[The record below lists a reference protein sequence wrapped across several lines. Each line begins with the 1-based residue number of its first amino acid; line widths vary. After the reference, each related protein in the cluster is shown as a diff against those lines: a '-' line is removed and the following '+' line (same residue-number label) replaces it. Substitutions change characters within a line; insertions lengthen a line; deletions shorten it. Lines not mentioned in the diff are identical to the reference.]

1 MKPAAA
7 SLARYR
13 QLLRQTRELYRSS
26 AHRIVREHPELAP
39 AKGDFVQLMDDLH
52 GGLVLRIYLTVCE
65 ADHQWTAG
73 ERDLAIELAEH
84 MWGSRLEGSDLNRAM
99 RHAAEKSKG
108 LEWGTLVGP
117 FARLAPLRDEVTDLE
132 TLVIRQSNLVA
143 RVDGVFSASERHAI
157 KTIVDKLKKYF
168 GTAPAATKPPPQPV
182 EWPAKPVLDVEAR
195 RTDESSQEA
204 TPGADAPRPLEEVL
218 ADLDALVGLDAVKQ
232 ELRSL
237 SNYLTMQRR
246 RGEAG
251 LPATEISL
259 HLVFAGNPGTG
270 KTTVARFFGEAMRAM
285 GVLPTGQLIET
296 DRSGLVAEYAG
307 QTGPKTNQK
316 IDEALGGVLFIDE
329 AYGLV
334 GSQGDDP
341 FGREALQTLLKRAED
356 NRHELSVI
364 LAGYPDEMSQLLGA
378 NPGLSSRFSRTIRF
392 DDYGPLELCL
402 IFGRLMDQHHYR
414 LTPEGRLRVIQA
426 ITAMHAQ
433 RDEQF
438 GNGRAIRNLFEQA
451 ILRMANRL
459 AEMPTLSDDELV
471 TLEAADI
478 RLDQPAA
485 DGEAPQRV
493 RVVCSACQLEKE
505 AGTEVVGANLKC
517 PQCGERFRAD
527 WCELVG

>member
-1 MKPAAA
+1 M
-7 SLARYR
+7 
-13 QLLRQTRELYRSS
+13 YRSS
-26 AHRIVREHPELAP
+26 AQRIVREHPELAP
-39 AKGDFVQLMDDLH
+39 LKSDFVQMMDDLH
-52 GGLVLRIYLTVCE
+52 GGLVLRVYLTVCE

-73 ERDLAIELAEH
+73 ERDLAVELAEH
-84 MWGSRLEGSDLNRAM
+84 LWGSRLEGRDLNRAM
-99 RHAAEKSKG
+99 RHAAEQSKA
-108 LEWGTLVGP
+108 LKWGTLVGP
-117 FARLAPLRDEVTDLE
+117 FVRLAPLRDDATELE

-143 RVDGVFSASERHAI
+143 RIDGVFSASERHAI
-157 KTIVDKLKKYF
+157 ETIVEKLKKYF
-168 GTAPAATKPPPQPV
+168 GTGATATKPRPV
-182 EWPAKPVLDVEAR
+182 EWPAKPVLRAEDQLAGEEPAN
-195 RTDESSQEA
+195 QEA
-204 TPGADAPRPLEEVL
+204 NPGSETPRTLEEVL

-270 KTTVARFFGEAMRAM
+270 KTTVARLFGEAMRAM

-316 IDEALGGVLFIDE
+316 VDEALGGVLFIDE

-334 GSQGDDP
+334 GSEGDDP

-356 NRHELSVI
+356 NRRELSVI
-364 LAGYPDEMSQLLGA
+364 LAGYPDEMGQLLGA
-378 NPGLSSRFSRTIRF
+378 NPGLASRFSRTIRF
-392 DDYGPLELCL
+392 DDYSPLELCR
-402 IFGRLMDQHHYR
+402 IFGTLMDKHHYR

-426 ITAMHAQ
+426 ITAMHAR

-451 ILRMANRL
+451 ILLMANRL

-471 TLEAADI
+471 TLEATDI
-478 RLDQPAA
+478 PLEPSSPDSPT
-485 DGEAPQRV
+485 PTRV
-493 RVVCSACQLEKE
+493 RVICTACQLEKE
-505 AGTEVVGANLKC
+505 AGTKVVGANLKC

-527 WCELVG
+527 WCELIG